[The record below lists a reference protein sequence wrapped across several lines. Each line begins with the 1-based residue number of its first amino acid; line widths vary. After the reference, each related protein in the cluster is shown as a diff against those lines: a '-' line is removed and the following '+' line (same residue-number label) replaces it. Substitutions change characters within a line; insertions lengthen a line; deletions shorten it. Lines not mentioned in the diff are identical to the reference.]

1 MMLQIRELSRHYG
14 GGEAA
19 LDQVNLDIADGE
31 LLALLGP
38 SGAGKTTLLRLIA
51 GLDRPDAGTILIDGV
66 DLRALPP
73 RDRRIGFVFQNYAL
87 FRHMNVARNIAFGL
101 SVKPRRER
109 PSRVRVASRVEEL
122 LGLMQLTGLGNRF
135 PAQLSGGQ
143 RQRVAL
149 ARALA
154 VDPRVLL
161 LDEPFGAL
169 DAKVRGELR
178 EWLHGLQRQL
188 GLTTIFVTHDQHEAF
203 QLANRIAVLNTGRI
217 EQVGMPVEICQR
229 PATPFVRGF
238 LDASDGP
245 GRAVPP
251 PHLELKSAA
260 TAFVKPH
267 SHPEPPPEPSALVL
281 EARDRQPCRAVSQQA
296 GLGNSKQANDG
307 PTGQPPAWK
316 RRVIGL
322 PPNNSLVDDPP
333 AVAAGEIW
341 LIAVPSAESKLTSL
355 EYHALTTANV
365 IVYDRTLTE
374 AVASLLPLGG
384 YAEPAGG
391 DGLARCL
398 QFVRDGWSV
407 VRLIEQPSPD
417 ERDRAL
423 QALAQQLRDTD
434 AFPDWRLRRLS
445 QEDGRWLSGD
455 AAAGPLPA
463 RGGRGAR
470 EVIVIGASG
479 APAPDLYAVASNGL
493 AG

>member
-1 MMLQIRELSRHYG
+1 MTLEIRGLSRHYG

-19 LDQVNLDIADGE
+19 LAGINLDIGGGE

-66 DLRALPP
+66 DLRALPG
-73 RDRRIGFVFQNYAL
+73 RDRRIGCVFQNYAL

-101 SVKPRRER
+101 SVKVRRER
-109 PSRVRVASRVEEL
+109 PSRVRIASRVEEL
-122 LGLMQLTGLGNRF
+122 LGLMQLSGLGSRF
-135 PAQLSGGQ
+135 PSQLSGGQ

-203 QLANRIAVLNTGRI
+203 QLADRIAVLNAGRV
-217 EQVGMPVEICQR
+217 EQVGTPTEIRQNA
-229 PATPFVRGF
+229 ATPFVREF
-238 LDASDGP
+238 LDASDYP
-245 GRAVPP
+245 SRAVPSSD
-251 PHLELKSAA
+251 LERKSDAM
-260 TAFVKPH
+260 AFVKPR
-267 SHPEPPPEPSALVL
+267 SHPDPTAEPSDLFL
-281 EARDRQPCRAVSQQA
+281 EARDRQACSAVSQRPGMASSAQA
-296 GLGNSKQANDG
+296 GAG
-307 PTGQPPAWK
+307 PIGRRPPWA
-316 RRVIGL
+316 RRVIGV
-322 PPNNSLVDDPP
+322 PPNNSLLDDPP
-333 AVAAGEIW
+333 TVAAGELW
-341 LIAVPSAESKLTSL
+341 LIAVPDAESKLTSL
-355 EYHALTTANV
+355 EYRALTTANV

-374 AVASLLPLGG
+374 AVAPLLPLGG

-391 DGLARCL
+391 DGLVRCL

-417 ERDRAL
+417 DRDQAF
-423 QALAQQLRDTD
+423 QALAQQVRATGVF
-434 AFPDWRLRRLS
+434 ADWRVRRLS
-445 QEDGRWLSGD
+445 QQDGRWLSGD
-455 AAAGPLPA
+455 DNVAPLPI

-479 APAPDLYAVASNGL
+479 ATASDLYAVASNGL